1 MHRAYESF
9 ICEIARIIPVIKVD
23 YSRFQ
28 SAEAMAAAIRQEYEE
43 IGNVRHVRF
52 PSMDD
57 KTDAKTTDKAA
68 AAPRVP
74 APLVGE
80 EKKAT
85 EDAPAQPLAAA
96 FAAAIQ

>member
-1 MHRAYESF
+1 M
-9 ICEIARIIPVIKVD
+9 
-23 YSRFQ
+23 
-28 SAEAMAAAIRQEYEE
+28 
-43 IGNVRHVRF
+43 
-52 PSMDD
+52 D